1 LFPKLTHAA
10 GLVSNQPHVTEGS
23 ASAGQDKTFP
33 FVLVEIS
40 SRQALIH
47 FAAHEPRCAREAAPL
62 MADGRQDDSVPLRG
76 IPDHFICAA
85 AERMFA
91 LGGVQN
97 YQIVTR
103 YLTPSA
109 YVPCSYGL

>member
-1 LFPKLTHAA
+1 MFPKLTHAA

-23 ASAGQDKTFP
+23 ASAGQDKTFS

-85 AERMFA
+85 AERMLAVRCFDTD
-91 LGGVQN
+91 
-97 YQIVTR
+97 QIV
-103 YLTPSA
+103 LCNFMPS
-109 YVPCSYGL
+109 G